1 MDGVYF
7 IGVGQA
13 IFVAA
18 LLFVKERKSLG
29 DWILVTWMLLSA
41 ALLVFFYLNF
51 IEATSRFTPLLIVLG
66 CLPFLTAPLVFL
78 YVQALTNPSFK
89 PWQIWPH
96 ALLFFAVII
105 VFFYQYWFTPDS
117 GNIRI
122 GDGYI
127 MRGMGL
133 PYLIRYYPLILAW
146 VSFLY
151 PAISLLLLYRHEK
164 TVLNEF
170 SYQESITL
178 RWLRNWIVLELVG
191 FFISFFVI
199 QAGSVEMFDIV
210 MSFRVLATLIS
221 INIFVVGFYGLRQ
234 PIIFKSEK
242 ESIATASDN
251 EKYKSSNLSKEASE
265 EILQNL
271 ELKMKKDLLF
281 TRQNLG
287 ISDLAEEMGVSKH
300 RLSQV
305 INAQIGTNFYDFV
318 NRYRVDEFKERLY
331 DPKYDHLTMLG
342 IALECGFSSKSS
354 FNQVFKR
361 FEGSTPSQFK
371 AKRSPD

>member
-13 IFVAA
+13 IFVSA
-18 LLFVKERKSLG
+18 LLLAKEKKRSV
-29 DWILVTWMLLSA
+29 DWILTAWMLLSA

-89 PWQIWPH
+89 AWKIWPH
-96 ALLFFAVII
+96 AILFFAV
-105 VFFYQYWFTPDS
+105 VFVFLYHYWFTADS
-117 GNIRI
+117 GRIRI

-127 MRGMGL
+127 IRGMGL

-178 RWLRNWIVLELVG
+178 RWLRNWIVLELAG
-191 FFISFFVI
+191 FFISYFVI

-234 PIIFKSEK
+234 PIIFKSETGN
-242 ESIATASDN
+242 IAAVSEK
-251 EKYKSSNLSKEASE
+251 EKYKSSNLSKEESE
-265 EILQNL
+265 EILEGL
-271 ELKMKKDLLF
+271 ELKMGKELLF

-287 ISDLAEEMGVSKH
+287 IADLAEEMNVSKH

-305 INAQIGTNFYDFV
+305 INAQLGTNFYDFV
-318 NRYRVDEFKERLY
+318 NRYRVDEFKERLN
-331 DPKYDHLTMLG
+331 DPKYEHLTMLG

-361 FEGSTPSQFK
+361 FEGLTPSQFK

>member
-1 MDGVYF
+1 MDGIYF

-13 IFVAA
+13 VFVAA
-18 LLFVKERKSLG
+18 LLLAKEKKSPG
-29 DWILVTWMLLSA
+29 DWILIAWMLLSA

-51 IEATSRFTPLLIVLG
+51 IEATSRFTPLLITLG
-66 CLPFLTAPLVFL
+66 CFPFLTAPLVFL
-78 YVQALTNPSFK
+78 YVQALTNPRFR

-96 ALLFFAVII
+96 SVLFIAV
-105 VFFYQYWFTPDS
+105 VLMFFYYYWFAADS
-117 GNIRI
+117 GDIRI

-127 MRGMGL
+127 IRGMGL
-133 PYLIRYYPLILAW
+133 PFLLRYYPLILAW

-170 SYQESITL
+170 SYQESVTL
-178 RWLRNWIVLELVG
+178 RWLRNWIVLELVA
-191 FFISFFVI
+191 FFISYFVI

-234 PIIFKSEK
+234 PIIFKQEQEVLEEITDK
-242 ESIATASDN
+242 
-251 EKYKSSNLSKEASE
+251 EKYKSSNLSEEESE
-265 EILQNL
+265 GILRKL
-271 ELKMKKDLLF
+271 ELRMKNDMLYS
-281 TRQNLG
+281 RQNLG
-287 ISDLAEEMGVSKH
+287 ISDLAREMDVSKH

-305 INAQIGTNFYDFV
+305 INAQLGSNFYDYI
-318 NRYRVDEFKERLY
+318 NRFRVDEFKSRLY
-331 DPKYDHLTMLG
+331 DPQYEHLTMLG

-361 FEGSTPSQFK
+361 FEGLTPSQFK

>member
-18 LLFVKERKSLG
+18 LLFAKEKKSSG

-78 YVQALTNPSFK
+78 YVRALTNPSFR
-89 PWQIWPH
+89 PWQVWPH
-96 ALLFFAVII
+96 SILFLVVVF
-105 VFFYQYWFTPDS
+105 VFFYHYWFTANA

-133 PYLIRYYPLILAW
+133 PFIIRYYPLILAW

-151 PAISLLLLYRHEK
+151 PAISLLLLYRHER

-191 FFISFFVI
+191 FFISYLVI

-234 PIIFKSEK
+234 PIIFKSEN
-242 ESIATASDN
+242 SFDAPVSDK
-251 EKYKSSNLSKEASE
+251 EKYKGSNLSAEESK
-265 EILQNL
+265 EILQKL
-271 ELKMKKDLLF
+271 ELKMKRELLF
-281 TRQNLG
+281 ARQNLG
-287 ISDLAEEMGVSKH
+287 ISDLAVEMEVSKH

-305 INAQIGTNFYDFV
+305 INAQLGTNFYDFV
-318 NRYRVDEFKERLY
+318 NRYRVEEFKERLN
-331 DPKYDHLTMLG
+331 DPRYEHLTMLG

-361 FEGSTPSQFK
+361 FEGVTPSQFK